1 MRLVDYF
8 IPFMA
13 FLRHFQAQPSGDAAS
28 VGLQLDSLLME
39 ARRKSQEAGV
49 DNGDVMEGLF
59 AVVAWADEILL
70 ATSWAGAQTWTR
82 QLLQRRHFNVSNAG
96 VAFFLRLE
104 GLSQRQMAVREVY
117 LFCLSMGFSG
127 RYGHEGNLKALADIR
142 SDCLDQL
149 VHKGDGLY
157 GDSGKLMF
165 PQAYAQPGQ
174 TGATLKR
181 AGRWQISSLAI
192 TTIFVPLFVLL
203 LLYGV
208 YHLIIGQTVNA
219 IVVQIQ

>member
-1 MRLVDYF
+1 MRLIDYF

-13 FLRHFQAQPSGDAAS
+13 FLRHFQAQPSGDADS
-28 VGLQLDSLLME
+28 VSLQLDSLLTE
-39 ARRKSQEAGV
+39 ARRKAQEAGI
-49 DNGDVMEGLF
+49 DDGDVMEGLF

-70 ATSWAGAQTWTR
+70 ATPWAGTQTWGR

-104 GLSQRQMAVREVY
+104 GLNPRQMAVREVY

-127 RYGHEGNLKALADIR
+127 RYGHEGNPKALADIR
-142 SDCLDQL
+142 SDCMDQL
-149 VHKGDGLY
+149 VRKGDGLF

-165 PQAYAQPGQ
+165 PQAYAQPGHM
-174 TGATLKR
+174 AAAPKR
-181 AGRWQISSLAI
+181 ASRWQISSLAI
-192 TTIFVPLFVLL
+192 NTILVSLMVLL

-219 IVVQIQ
+219 IMAQIQ

>member
-1 MRLVDYF
+1 MRLIDYF

-13 FLRHFQAQPSGDAAS
+13 FLRHFQAQPSGDAAAVS
-28 VGLQLDSLLME
+28 LQLDSLLTE
-39 ARRKSQEAGV
+39 ARRKAQEAGV
-49 DNGDVMEGLF
+49 DDGDVMEGLF

-70 ATSWAGAQTWTR
+70 ATSWAGAQTWAR

-104 GLSQRQMAVREVY
+104 GLNPRQMAVREVY

-127 RYGHEGNLKALADIR
+127 RYGHEGNPKALADIR

-149 VHKGDGLY
+149 VRKGGGLF
-157 GDSGKLMF
+157 GDSSKLMF
-165 PQAYAQPGQ
+165 PQAYAQPGH
-174 TGATLKR
+174 GSATPKR
-181 AGRWQISSLAI
+181 ASRWQISSLAI
-192 TTIFVPLFVLL
+192 NTVLVSLIVLL

-219 IVVQIQ
+219 IMGQIQ